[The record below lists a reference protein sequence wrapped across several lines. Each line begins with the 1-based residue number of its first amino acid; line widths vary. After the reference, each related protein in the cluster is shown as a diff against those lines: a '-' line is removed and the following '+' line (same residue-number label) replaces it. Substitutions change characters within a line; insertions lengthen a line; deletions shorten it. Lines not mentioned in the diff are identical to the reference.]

1 MKKPRSSNTS
11 TSSAQAQ
18 SEPQAGF
25 SFSPSFFEGLVDQA
39 LSHAK
44 KLGAT
49 DAGAEASEG
58 CGLSVS
64 VRKGAL
70 ETVERNRD
78 KSLGVTVYL
87 GQRRGNASTSDF
99 SEAAIKQT
107 VQAAYDIA
115 KFTAEDP
122 FASLPDSADIALPG
136 THRDLDLFHPW
147 AINSEEA
154 AEMALR
160 CEEAAFKTSKRVSNS
175 EGAGVSAQQSHFF
188 TAHTNGFRG
197 GYASS
202 RHSMS
207 VAPIAKLPGKNGEM
221 QRDYWYSSM
230 RNAMDLASPE
240 AVGRYAAERTLSRL
254 GSRKI
259 PTIECPVLFE
269 SPLAAGLLGS
279 FVQAISGGALYR
291 KSTFLL
297 DSLGKPVFPKHVS
310 IDEDP
315 FILGGKGSSPFDEEG
330 VRVQARKVVDA
341 GRVEGYFLSSYSARK
356 LGMKTTGNAG
366 GSHNLVMTSRRTK
379 ADDDLSAMLKKL
391 GTGLFVVEL
400 MGQGV
405 NYVTGDYSRGAS
417 GFWVENGEIAFP
429 VDEITIAGNMKDMF
443 KGIEAIGADA
453 YNYGAKTVG
462 SILINRMKVAGS

>member
-1 MKKPRSSNTS
+1 MDR
-11 TSSAQAQ
+11 A
-18 SEPQAGF
+18 
-25 SFSPSFFEGLVDQA
+25 LV
-39 LSHAK
+39 HAK

-49 DAGAEASEG
+49 NAGAEASEG

-87 GQRRGNASTSDF
+87 GNRRGNASTSDF
-99 SEAAIKQT
+99 SDAAIQQA

-115 KFTAEDP
+115 RFTAEDP
-122 FASLPDSADIALPG
+122 MAGLPDAADIAQPG
-136 THRDLDLFHPW
+136 THRDLQLFHPW
-147 AINSEEA
+147 DLTSEA
-154 AEMALR
+154 AAELALQ
-160 CEEAAFKTSKRVSNS
+160 CEEAALRTHKRITNS

-188 TAHTNGFRG
+188 SAHTNGFRG

-202 RHSMS
+202 RHSLS
-207 VAPIAKLPGKNGEM
+207 VAPIASLPGRNGEM
-221 QRDYWYSSM
+221 QRDAWYSSM
-230 RNAMDLASPE
+230 RNAADLASPE
-240 AVGRYAAERTLSRL
+240 AVGRYAAQRALSRL

-259 PTIECPVLFE
+259 PTTECPVLFE
-269 SPLAAGLLGS
+269 STLAAGLLGS
-279 FVQAISGGALYR
+279 FVQAVSGGALYR
-291 KSTFLL
+291 RSTFLL
-297 DSLGKPVFPKHVS
+297 DSLGKPVFPKH
-310 IDEDP
+310 IDITEDP

-379 ADDDLSAMLKKL
+379 AGDDLPAMLKKL
-391 GTGLFVVEL
+391 GTGLFVIEL

-405 NYVTGDYSRGAS
+405 NYVTGDYSRGVS

-429 VDEITIAGNMKDMF
+429 VHEITIAGNLKDML
-443 KGIEAIGADA
+443 KGIEAVGADA